1 MNEGDSR
8 QKTMPPSFS
17 SLDAGRASGRRR
29 RVLCTAVYSLPSP
42 LAFIAVFIS
51 HALVPFASHVA
62 VSSDPVAAVTSSN
75 LPLVAASSPVPLII
89 TAHPITASRS
99 AGSTLLEITGSAHFL
114 APLGSPFGAQP
125 EHPLFRF
132 SLSPVLA
139 IRCHVSLPSQT
150 LVKNPQ
156 RWQLRPLLL
165 SDLFEIHIVSSKSF
179 LGGSNCRH
187 LRLRYQGSVRQ
198 LPPTLSTILFDSEP
212 NLLMESEMTKV
223 STASPSRLPI
233 FLLPGS
239 REIHLVFRSNIDG
252 CRAVLFPLTGFVTS
266 IYFHPLPTPFTRVFQ
281 RLFRVFE

>member
-156 RWQLRPLLL
+156 RWFQSHRSIGVDIQIVMGLCLCLGSVESNGLDTLPSPVEYRQEHHDPDPKVILVLYFQIQATQASFAFRL
-165 SDLFEIHIVSSKSF
+165 IRDSHSLFEK
-179 LGGSNCRH
+179 
-187 LRLRYQGSVRQ
+187 
-198 LPPTLSTILFDSEP
+198 LSWWFKLQAPKT
-212 NLLMESEMTKV
+212 
-223 STASPSRLPI
+223 
-233 FLLPGS
+233 
-239 REIHLVFRSNIDG
+239 
-252 CRAVLFPLTGFVTS
+252 
-266 IYFHPLPTPFTRVFQ
+266 
-281 RLFRVFE
+281 